1 MMQKRRLFSMIIGL
15 VMILGATAC
24 SDYRR
29 AIGTEKSTPD
39 EFQVVVRPPLSLPPE
54 FTKRPDETTT
64 DLGVDEKSSRNLMNN
79 LFERRNITASGYDE
93 LFELSSIEP
102 DIRVKVDQETTGII
116 FERRLP
122 INVIFGG
129 LPDVGPI
136 LDKMA
141 EDRRIRINRMQ
152 KRAINEG
159 ATPAYDGVH
168 GDEVQIQ

>member
-1 MMQKRRLFSMIIGL
+1 MMRSLGSSSMIICL
-15 VMILGATAC
+15 VVILGATAC

-54 FTKRPDETTT
+54 FASRPDADTIN
-64 DLGVDEKSSRNLMNN
+64 LGVDEKSSVNVMNK
-79 LFERRNITASGYDE
+79 LFERRNQEAIGYDE
-93 LFELSSIEP
+93 LFGLSSVDP
-102 DIRVKVDQETTGII
+102 NIRTIVDQETTGII

-136 LDKMA
+136 LDQIT
-141 EDRRIRINRMQ
+141 EDRRIRTNIMQ
-152 KRAINEG
+152 QKAINEG
-159 ATPAYDGVH
+159 ATPAYDGVL
-168 GDEVQIQ
+168 GEEVQIK

>member
-1 MMQKRRLFSMIIGL
+1 MQKRRLFLMIIGL
-15 VMILGATAC
+15 VMIIGATAC

-39 EFQVVVRPPLSLPPE
+39 EFQVVVRPPLSLPQSSQN
-54 FTKRPDETTT
+54 DLMQLTT

-136 LDKMA
+136 LDQMA
-141 EDRRIRINRMQ
+141 EDRRIRIIRMQ

-159 ATPAYDGVH
+159 ATPAFDGVY
-168 GDEVQIQ
+168 GDEVQIK

>member
-15 VMILGATAC
+15 VIVLGATAC

-54 FTKRPDETTT
+54 FTTRPDATTT
-64 DLGVDEKSSRNLMNN
+64 DLGVDEKSSINLMNR
-79 LFERRNITASGYDE
+79 LFERRNTTATGYDE
-93 LFELSSIEP
+93 FFELGSVDP

-129 LPDVGPI
+129 LPEVGPI
-136 LDKMA
+136 LDQIL
-141 EDRRIRINRMQ
+141 EDRRIRTNLIQ
-152 KRAINEG
+152 KKAINEG
-159 ATPAYDGVH
+159 ATPAYDGVL
-168 GDEVQIQ
+168 GDEVQVQ

>member
-1 MMQKRRLFSMIIGL
+1 MQTLSSSLIGIFL
-15 VMILGATAC
+15 VVVFGTSAC

-54 FTKRPDETTT
+54 FTSRPDANTIN
-64 DLGVDEKSSRNLMNN
+64 LGVDEKSSINVMNK
-79 LFERRNITASGYDE
+79 LFERRNQKAIGYDE
-93 LFELSSIEP
+93 LFELSSVEP
-102 DIRVKVDQETTGII
+102 NIRTIVDQETTGII

-122 INVIFGG
+122 INIIFGG

-136 LDKMA
+136 LDQIT
-141 EDRRIRINRMQ
+141 EDRRLRTNIMQ

-159 ATPAYDGVH
+159 ATPAYDGVL
-168 GDEVQIQ
+168 GEKVTIK

>member
-1 MMQKRRLFSMIIGL
+1 MQKRRLFSMIICL

-54 FTKRPDETTT
+54 FTKRPDATTT

-129 LPDVGPI
+129 LPEVGPI
-136 LDKMA
+136 LDQMA

-159 ATPAYDGVH
+159 ATPAYGGVH

>member
-1 MMQKRRLFSMIIGL
+1 
-15 VMILGATAC
+15 MILGATAC

-54 FTKRPDETTT
+54 FTKRPDATTT

-93 LFELSSIEP
+93 LFELSSVEP

-136 LDKMA
+136 LDQMA

-159 ATPAYDGVH
+159 ATSAYDGVH

>member
-1 MMQKRRLFSMIIGL
+1 MQKRRLFSMIIGL
-15 VMILGATAC
+15 VIVLGATAC

-54 FTKRPDETTT
+54 FTKRPDATTT

-136 LDKMA
+136 LDQMA
-141 EDRRIRINRMQ
+141 EDRRIRKNLMQ

-159 ATPAYDGVH
+159 ATTAYDGVF

>member
-1 MMQKRRLFSMIIGL
+1 
-15 VMILGATAC
+15 
-24 SDYRR
+24 
-29 AIGTEKSTPD
+29 
-39 EFQVVVRPPLSLPPE
+39 
-54 FTKRPDETTT
+54 
-64 DLGVDEKSSRNLMNN
+64 VDEKSSRNLMNN

-129 LPDVGPI
+129 LPEVGPI
-136 LDKMA
+136 LDQMA

-159 ATPAYDGVH
+159 ATPAYDGVD

>member
-1 MMQKRRLFSMIIGL
+1 MQKRRLFSMIICL

-54 FTKRPDETTT
+54 FTTRPDASTT
-64 DLGVDEKSSRNLMNN
+64 DLGVDEKSSRNLMNK
-79 LFERRNITASGYDE
+79 LFERRNTTASGYDE
-93 LFELSSIEP
+93 FFELSAIEP

-116 FERRLP
+116 FESRLP

-129 LPDVGPI
+129 LPEVGPI
-136 LDKMA
+136 LDQMA
-141 EDRRIRINRMQ
+141 EDRRIRVNIMQ

-159 ATPAYDGVH
+159 ATPAYDGVY
-168 GDEVQIQ
+168 GDEVQVQ

>member
-1 MMQKRRLFSMIIGL
+1 MMRSLGSSSMIICL
-15 VMILGATAC
+15 VVFFGATAC

-54 FTKRPDETTT
+54 FTSRPNADTIN
-64 DLGVDEKSSRNLMNN
+64 LGVDEKSSVNVMNKI
-79 LFERRNITASGYDE
+79 FERRNIKAIGYDE
-93 LFELSSIEP
+93 LFELSSVKP
-102 DIRVKVDQETTGII
+102 DIRAIVDQETTGII

-136 LDKMA
+136 LDQIT
-141 EDRRIRINRMQ
+141 EDRRIRTNIMQ
-152 KRAINEG
+152 QRAINKG
-159 ATPAYDGVH
+159 ATPAYDGVL
-168 GDEVQIQ
+168 GEEVQIK

>member
-1 MMQKRRLFSMIIGL
+1 
-15 VMILGATAC
+15 MILGATAC

-54 FTKRPDETTT
+54 FTKRPDATTT

-102 DIRVKVDQETTGII
+102 DIRIKVDQETTGII

-129 LPDVGPI
+129 LPEVGPI
-136 LDKMA
+136 LDQMA

-159 ATPAYDGVH
+159 ATSAYDGVH

>member
-1 MMQKRRLFSMIIGL
+1 
-15 VMILGATAC
+15 MILGATAC

-54 FTKRPDETTT
+54 FTKRPDATTT

-93 LFELSSIEP
+93 LFELSSVEP

-136 LDKMA
+136 LDQMA

-159 ATPAYDGVH
+159 ATPGYDGVH
-168 GDEVQIQ
+168 GDEVQSQ

>member
-1 MMQKRRLFSMIIGL
+1 
-15 VMILGATAC
+15 
-24 SDYRR
+24 
-29 AIGTEKSTPD
+29 
-39 EFQVVVRPPLSLPPE
+39 
-54 FTKRPDETTT
+54 
-64 DLGVDEKSSRNLMNN
+64 MNN

-136 LDKMA
+136 LDQMA

-159 ATPAYDGVH
+159 ATPAYDGVD

>member
-1 MMQKRRLFSMIIGL
+1 MMQKRRLFPIIIGF
-15 VMILGATAC
+15 VIVFGANAC

-54 FTKRPDETTT
+54 FSTRPDATTT
-64 DLGVDEKSSRNLMNN
+64 DLGVDEKSSRNLMNK
-79 LFERRNITASGYDE
+79 LFERRNTTATDYDE
-93 LFELSSIEP
+93 FFELKFIEP
-102 DIRVKVDQETTGII
+102 DIRIKVDQETTGII

-122 INVIFGG
+122 IHVIFGG

-136 LDKMA
+136 LDQMA
-141 EDRRIRINRMQ
+141 EDRRIRVNLMQ
-152 KRAINEG
+152 KRAINKG

-168 GDEVQIQ
+168 GDEVKVQ

>member
-1 MMQKRRLFSMIIGL
+1 MRKRRLFSTIIGL
-15 VMILGATAC
+15 IIVFGVTAC

-29 AIGTEKSTPD
+29 TIGTEKSTPD

-54 FTKRPDETTT
+54 FATRPDATTNG
-64 DLGVDEKSSRNLMNN
+64 LGVDEKSSRNLMNE
-79 LFERRNITASGYDE
+79 LFERRNTAASGYDE
-93 LFELSSIEP
+93 FFELSAIEP

-129 LPDVGPI
+129 LPEVGPI
-136 LDKMA
+136 LDQMA
-141 EDRRIRINRMQ
+141 EDRRIRINLMQ

-168 GDEVQIQ
+168 GDEVQVQ

>member
-1 MMQKRRLFSMIIGL
+1 MQKRRLFSTIISL
-15 VMILGATAC
+15 FVVFSATAC

-29 AIGTEKSTPD
+29 TIGTEKSIPD

-54 FTKRPDETTT
+54 FTTRPDATNT
-64 DLGVDEKSSRNLMNN
+64 DLGVDEKSSKNLMNK
-79 LFERRNITASGYDE
+79 LFERRNTAASGYDQFFD
-93 LFELSSIEP
+93 LGSIEP

-122 INVIFGG
+122 INVVFGG
-129 LPDVGPI
+129 LPEVGPI
-136 LDKMA
+136 LDQMA
-141 EDRRIRINRMQ
+141 EDRRIRINLMQ

-159 ATPAYDGVH
+159 ATPTYDGVY

>member
-1 MMQKRRLFSMIIGL
+1 MQKRRLFSMMIVL
-15 VMILGATAC
+15 VIVFGTTAC

-54 FTKRPDETTT
+54 FTKRPDATTT

-136 LDKMA
+136 LDQMA
-141 EDRRIRINRMQ
+141 EDRRIRKNLMQ

-159 ATPAYDGVH
+159 ATTAYDGVF

>member
-1 MMQKRRLFSMIIGL
+1 MQKRRLFLMIIGL
-15 VMILGATAC
+15 FIVFGATAC

-54 FTKRPDETTT
+54 FAIRPDATTT
-64 DLGVDEKSSRNLMNN
+64 DLGVDEKSSRNLMNK
-79 LFERRNITASGYDE
+79 LFERRNTSASGYDE
-93 LFELSSIEP
+93 FFELSATEP
-102 DIRVKVDQETTGII
+102 DIRVKIDQETTGII

-129 LPDVGPI
+129 LPEVGPI
-136 LDKMA
+136 LDQMA
-141 EDRRIRINRMQ
+141 EDRRIRINLMQ

-168 GDEVQIQ
+168 GDEVQVQ